1 MTNHPEH
8 APEPIEIDDDGKRF
22 REHLEKASRI
32 VSAWP
37 AWKQTVLGGR
47 ARLRRC
53 RTMND
58 QLGESAP
65 PPESSDDFPADA
77 DLGLY
82 IMFLGLL

>member
-1 MTNHPEH
+1 MKQSDQNLRMDGQLSKTTDQP

-47 ARLRRC
+47 AI
-53 RTMND
+53 
-58 QLGESAP
+58 SARVN
-65 PPESSDDFPADA
+65 
-77 DLGLY
+77 G
-82 IMFLGLL
+82 